1 MVKKKFKKNT
11 TRKKIQFLYL
21 VYSCMVVKPARSIH
35 QFCYAFLLFP
45 LIFLLYRFFYIANK
59 SICSAHI
66 NTYIL
71 YKFHA
76 KWYIIEITVCAPM
89 YSPLTTN
96 TKKSRASEKTT
107 EWYRHFQNSNNQ
119 CFQFISHNFMVGKIN
134 QHECV
139 V

>member
-1 MVKKKFKKNT
+1 MEKKKFKKNT

-35 QFCYAFLLFP
+35 QFCYAFPLFP

-96 TKKSRASEKTT
+96 TKKKVGRAKKQLSGTDIFKTVITNVFNSFHTILWLEK
-107 EWYRHFQNSNNQ
+107 
-119 CFQFISHNFMVGKIN
+119 
-134 QHECV
+134 
-139 V
+139 